1 MYRQMMLIAG
11 AAVGTLYL
19 GLWAEM
25 LPKVLSVLMRA
36 GSEIESFPFY
46 CQVLHSQGLIMVKG

>member
-1 MYRQMMLIAG
+1 MMLIAG

-25 LPKVLSVLMRA
+25 LPKVLSVLMRV

-46 CQVLHSQGLIMVKG
+46 CQVLCGQGLIMVKG